1 MRRVLLPLICV
12 IFLCPAL
19 RAQRA
24 EEKNACYSGR
34 AENAP
39 YKKKLWDGYE
49 ISLGPV
55 RNPEETEYR
64 CTAAIYNSAGRVV
77 FRTNGFKVVFD
88 EELTGEDFDGD
99 GKPEVVLKTDTG
111 GGNHCCWGYI
121 IYSLSPRPHKL
132 FEIAVEGR
140 VDIEK
145 DKDGKMVIW
154 KRTGGTF
161 EDTPMADGPF
171 AEKVFRVREGKLVD
185 ATPEFCG
192 KNLSD
197 ETEDRRIRIAK
208 RMPTPE
214 ELSKLPTNGVADANN
229 VVIVSALLSRALQHV
244 LCRQFD
250 EALADLNLWPEA
262 SRTKMKADFAD
273 SIREDYPEFAAK
285 LREPA
290 KRN

>member
-19 RAQRA
+19 HSQKA
-24 EEKNACYSGR
+24 EEKNACYSWR
-34 AENAP
+34 EDNAP

-49 ISLGPV
+49 ISLGPSRDPDAV
-55 RNPEETEYR
+55 EYK

-77 FRTNGFKVVFD
+77 FRTNGFNVVFD
-88 EELTGEDFDGD
+88 EDLTGEDFDGD
-99 GKPEVVLKTDTG
+99 GKPDVALRTDTG

-132 FEIAVEGR
+132 FEIAMEGR
-140 VDIEK
+140 VDFEK

-154 KRTGGTF
+154 KRTGGPF
-161 EDTPMADGPF
+161 EFTSMADRPF

-192 KNLSD
+192 KILSD
-197 ETEDRRIRIAK
+197 ETEDYRIAK
-208 RMPTPE
+208 KVLTPE

-244 LCRQFD
+244 FCRKFD

-273 SIREDYPEFAAK
+273 SIREDYREFAAK
-285 LREPA
+285 LRESG